1 MKPKHDGLLAAGVAA
16 AAVFAA
22 AALGVLDHP
31 DNLGRMLA
39 SGVKPLPQ
47 VQMPDATSL
56 ERMGQLERKIERLS
70 QPSNPEP
77 ASVDLA
83 LFGHYPASLNK
94 SGNLAGQSST
104 DGLEPKVSLAFFS
117 TTKRFCIIDGVYYAE
132 HARLQDGGTIA
143 KIEARRVL
151 ILRNGVKK
159 WIPVTGRSKATDAS
173 GA

>member
-1 MKPKHDGLLAAGVAA
+1 MKPKHDGLLTVVVAA
-16 AAVFAA
+16 AAVLAA
-22 AALGVLDHP
+22 AVLGVLNHP
-31 DNLGRMLA
+31 GYMGQLLSSA
-39 SGVKPLPQ
+39 VKPLPQ
-47 VQMPDATSL
+47 VRMPDAASL
-56 ERMGQLERKIERLS
+56 ERMGQLERRIERLR

-83 LFGHYPASLNK
+83 LFGHYPASLIK
-94 SGNLAGQSST
+94 SGSLAGRSGA

-117 TTKRFCIIDGVYYAE
+117 PTRRFCIIDGVFYAE

-159 WIPVTGRSKATDAS
+159 WIPVTGRSKAADVS